1 MSMEL
6 AATIFGFLA
15 TIGGF
20 VFYFGQL
27 DVRIKNVEQR
37 AGEDRSANDK
47 EHGEFYKIK
56 TEVTQIATQF
66 VDFDRRMSSI
76 EDSLKEI
83 LSRLPN
89 RRTSNV

>member
-66 VDFDRRMSSI
+66 VDFDRRMGSI

-89 RRTSNV
+89 RKTSNV